1 MNKRTVGTTQEEKA
15 AEFLEQKGMQI
26 IARNYRIRSGEIDLI
41 GTDGAYLVFV
51 EVKYRASGR
60 MGNPLEAVDVK
71 KQKIIIR
78 TAQHF
83 MLKHGYGEDTPCRF
97 DVVGITGEK
106 IEYIKDA
113 FWC

>member
-1 MNKRTVGTTQEEKA
+1 MNKRTVGTTQEERA

-51 EVKYRASGR
+51 EVKYRADER
-60 MGNPLEAVDVK
+60 MGSPLEAVDAR
-71 KQKIIIR
+71 KQQTIIR
-78 TAQHF
+78 TARHF
-83 MLKHGYGEDTPCRF
+83 MMRFGYSQDTPCRF
-97 DVVGITGEK
+97 DVVGITGDK
-106 IEYIKDA
+106 IEHIKNA